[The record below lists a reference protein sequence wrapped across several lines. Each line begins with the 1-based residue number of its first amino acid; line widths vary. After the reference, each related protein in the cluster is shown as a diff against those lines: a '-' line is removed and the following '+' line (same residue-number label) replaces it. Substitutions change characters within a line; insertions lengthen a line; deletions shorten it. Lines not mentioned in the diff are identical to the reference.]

1 MRIGDTVTPRV
12 NEKDYTLP
20 SCGFTHVVGKEKEG
34 HGGSGESTLRCSAIE
49 SGLYENNGALGFSNC
64 VPKISRNLL
73 SSSNTFRA
81 PDSFDFC
88 NAKYEKLGA

>member
-49 SGLYENNGALGFSNC
+49 SGLYENNGALGFSNSR
-64 VPKISRNLL
+64 PKNFSEFAFIVEYISCTGFIRFLQ
-73 SSSNTFRA
+73 
-81 PDSFDFC
+81 C
-88 NAKYEKLGA
+88 KI